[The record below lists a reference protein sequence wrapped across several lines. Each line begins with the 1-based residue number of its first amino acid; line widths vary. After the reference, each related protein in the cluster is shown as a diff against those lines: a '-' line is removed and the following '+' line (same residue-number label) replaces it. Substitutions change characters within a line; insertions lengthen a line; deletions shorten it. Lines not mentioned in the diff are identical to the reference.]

1 MTIATDLGF
10 KIGELY
16 RVDGGCWTHGMIVEF
31 VEDDGSSRPWFK
43 YADGPSHRPIETDG
57 DPIAISLSTL
67 SPVEPTKASIN
78 KSLLQLYIEQQY
90 PDDKMLKALV
100 EAL

>member
-16 RVDGGCWTHGMIVEF
+16 RVVDGCWTPGMIVEF

-43 YADGPSHRPIETDG
+43 YVDGPSHRPIERDG
-57 DPIAISLSTL
+57 DPIAISLQHLVAADIS
-67 SPVEPTKASIN
+67 SNRSF
-78 KSLLQLYIEQQY
+78 LLLYIQQQY
-90 PDDKMLKALV
+90 PDDKVLKALV
-100 EAL
+100 ESI